1 MHMKNLTF
9 TSGILLFSLVPLA
22 HADSGRD
29 RTQGP
34 CYSVNIQND
43 HVNQSDVKQGCEM
56 NFSRTVQAGKEN
68 RTTTIQTGD
77 VNNNKVRQYQYE
89 HPRYRITGERD

>member
-1 MHMKNLTF
+1 MK
-9 TSGILLFSLVPLA
+9 TSILSVGILLFSIVPLA
-22 HADSGRD
+22 QADGGRE

-43 HVNQSDVKQGCEM
+43 RVNQSDVEQDCDM

-68 RTTTIQTGD
+68 RAATIQTGD
-77 VNNNKVRQYQYE
+77 VNSNKVRQYQYE
-89 HPRYRITGERD
+89 YPRYRISGDRD

>member
-1 MHMKNLTF
+1 MKTLIL
-9 TSGILLFSLVPLA
+9 SVGILLFFLMPLA

-43 HVNQSDVKQGCEM
+43 RVNQSDVEQDCKM

-77 VNNNKVRQYQYE
+77 VNNNKVRQYQYQ
-89 HPRYRITGERD
+89 HPRYRISGDGD

>member
-1 MHMKNLTF
+1 MK
-9 TSGILLFSLVPLA
+9 TSILSVGILLFSLVPLA
-22 HADSGRD
+22 QADAGRD

-43 HVNQSDVKQGCEM
+43 RVNQSDVQQDCEM
-56 NFSRTVQAGKEN
+56 NFSRTVQAGKVN

-77 VNNNKVRQYQYE
+77 VNNNKVRQYQYQ
-89 HPRYRITGERD
+89 HPRYRISGDGD

>member
-1 MHMKNLTF
+1 MHMKTLIL
-9 TSGILLFSLVPLA
+9 SIGILLFSSMPLA

-43 HVNQSDVKQGCEM
+43 RVNQSDVEQDCEM

-77 VNNNKVRQYQYE
+77 VNNNKVRQYQYQ
-89 HPRYRITGERD
+89 HPRYRISGDGD

>member
-1 MHMKNLTF
+1 MK
-9 TSGILLFSLVPLA
+9 TSIVSVGILLFSIVPLA
-22 HADSGRD
+22 QADGGRE

-43 HVNQSDVKQGCEM
+43 RVNQSDVKQDCDM

-68 RTTTIQTGD
+68 RAATIQTGD
-77 VNNNKVRQYQYE
+77 VNSNKVRQYQYE
-89 HPRYRITGERD
+89 HPRYRISGERD

>member
-1 MHMKNLTF
+1 MK
-9 TSGILLFSLVPLA
+9 TSIVSVGILLFYFVPLA
-22 HADSGRD
+22 QADGGRD

-43 HVNQSDVKQGCEM
+43 RVNQSDVQQDCEM
-56 NFSRTVQAGKEN
+56 NFSRTVQAGREN
-68 RTTTIQTGD
+68 RAATIQTGD

-89 HPRYRITGERD
+89 HPRYRVSRDGD

>member
-1 MHMKNLTF
+1 MK
-9 TSGILLFSLVPLA
+9 TSILSVGILLFSFVPLA
-22 HADSGRD
+22 QADGGRE

-43 HVNQSDVKQGCEM
+43 RVNQSDVKQDCDM

-68 RTTTIQTGD
+68 RAATIQTGD

-89 HPRYRITGERD
+89 HPRYRISGERD

>member
-1 MHMKNLTF
+1 MKTLTL
-9 TSGILLFSLVPLA
+9 SVGILLFSLVPLA

-43 HVNQSDVKQGCEM
+43 RVNQSDVKQDCEM
-56 NFSRTVQAGKEN
+56 NFSRTVQAGNEN

-77 VNNNKVRQYQYE
+77 VNNNKVRQYQYQ
-89 HPRYRITGERD
+89 HPRYRISGDGD

>member
-1 MHMKNLTF
+1 MK
-9 TSGILLFSLVPLA
+9 TSILSVGILLFSIVPLA
-22 HADSGRD
+22 QADGGRE

-43 HVNQSDVKQGCEM
+43 RVNQSDVKQDCDM

-68 RTTTIQTGD
+68 RAATIQTGD
-77 VNNNKVRQYQYE
+77 VNSNKVRQYQYE
-89 HPRYRITGERD
+89 HPRYRISGEHD

>member
-1 MHMKNLTF
+1 MK
-9 TSGILLFSLVPLA
+9 TSILSVGILLFSIVPLA
-22 HADSGRD
+22 HADGGRD

-43 HVNQSDVKQGCEM
+43 RVNQADVQQDCDM

-68 RTTTIQTGD
+68 RTATIQTGD
-77 VNNNKVRQYQYE
+77 VNSNKVRQYQYE
-89 HPRYRITGERD
+89 HPRYRISGERD

>member
-1 MHMKNLTF
+1 MKISIFLF
-9 TSGILLFSLVPLA
+9 GIFLFIFVSLA
-22 HADSGRD
+22 QADGNRD

-43 HVNQSDVKQGCEM
+43 QVNQSDVQQDCDM
-56 NFSRTVQAGKEN
+56 NFSRTVQAGTDN
-68 RTTTIQTGD
+68 RASTVQIGD

-89 HPRYRITGERD
+89 HPRYRMSGVRD